1 MVASFL
7 AELAGHLGRHERV
20 YFPLLSIVLGLL
32 CAALA
37 WGVSF
42 GLARHP
48 GRGLASLRS
57 RPAGMVLGAVCLVW
71 SAHHACVMLEG
82 DLARFHPYVWLLVPV
97 VAVLSWFFLDF
108 LFARAAGGF
117 FILCANVLIYGAFVH
132 DIPWRPWYSV
142 VCLALGVLG
151 LFAVGAPW
159 YIRALLQAAARRPAR
174 AWAGSALLVIFAAT
188 LIALPLLARQ

>member
-57 RPAGMVLGAVCLVW
+57 RPAGMVLGAVCL
-71 SAHHACVMLEG
+71 
-82 DLARFHPYVWLLVPV
+82 
-97 VAVLSWFFLDF
+97 
-108 LFARAAGGF
+108 
-117 FILCANVLIYGAFVH
+117 
-132 DIPWRPWYSV
+132 
-142 VCLALGVLG
+142 ALGVLG